1 MSNGEYLDLIYYSQ
15 RTLLQSNNFQIT
27 QFFVSYD
34 VVIRSERLSLIM
46 MDESRYQRLKLMD
59 ELSNQSLT
67 YKEISKVL
75 NELGIVT
82 PTNRHYTA
90 NNVER
95 SLMKYRRREG
105 RRLSEPNI
113 TSTETYKICLWE
125 TKLGL

>member
-1 MSNGEYLDLIYYSQ
+1 MNDINSLLCYFKNSPIRSSNLK
-15 RTLLQSNNFQIT
+15 IT
-27 QFFVSYD
+27 QFIVSYD
-34 VVIRSERLSLIM
+34 VVIRSERLSLVM
-46 MDESRYQRLKLMD
+46 MDESRYQRLQLMD

-67 YKEISKVL
+67 YKDISKVL